1 MSRETITG
9 VLHVILTPKR
19 HNDGL
24 LGGLVRLSLEDAG
37 VIEIDYYPP
46 TYFILS
52 DQTIGDRRTDEAKW
66 RNNQSFQFQFRG
78 RPKALSPELRGH
90 EITVRTAVESFHNGL
105 GGYLDRPQVIDVG
118 AYVEC
123 PHHDDPYDE
132 PERGSAR
139 VFCKKRLLNAL
150 TGDTE

>member
-1 MSRETITG
+1 MSRETIIG
-9 VLHVILTPKR
+9 VLHVILTLKR
-19 HNDGL
+19 HNEGL
-24 LGGLVRLSLEDAG
+24 LDTLMRRVLEDAG
-37 VIEIDYYPP
+37 QLEPDYYPP

-52 DQTIGDRRTDEAKW
+52 DQTIGDRRTDKAKW
-66 RNNQSFQFQFRG
+66 RNNEPFQFRFRG

-90 EITVRTAVESFHNGL
+90 EIIVKASVESSHNGF

-139 VFCKKRLLNAL
+139 VFCKKRLDAF